1 MLAPAAA
8 RTGHWAMSMLSPHDD
23 LAESVKLAA
32 RLRKGLRVLLFAV
45 RGGRLSLPLVL
56 SLGAVVTGVVG
67 WTAAMPDLS
76 MKSVAAVG
84 INTILAFIPSLD
96 RLQGGNVLTQFSA
109 LLGALT
115 TFTGAILIGA
125 TTLHEQIVRARAR
138 YLWSDHVV
146 VIGDTAIARRIAAEW
161 DARGVRVLH
170 IIDSA
175 TPLPVD
181 PGPLCVRMRLDVAKL
196 VEAAGLRH
204 TKHIIVDLGSDTAT
218 LSAGRVL
225 MHKFDDPARSA
236 SLMQRGRRRPDS
248 LVLRVAD
255 PLLADQFFEVMDADR
270 DRASVGVPSLRPMA
284 FDENRVIARY
294 ALARH
299 PLFKLAD
306 AAGQRRVHAL
316 IIGFGDLGE
325 KILEQVLLT
334 GIAGSLGEPRVTVLD
349 REAGRREAEFRTR
362 RPTVL
367 HTLDI
372 VFLEFDIET
381 DSLEQVAPCSSAER
395 LNEIAHAD
403 GITAIFLALPSDAET
418 ARAVLLLRR
427 YFARTGAEPPPIFY
441 RWRAGEAVGD
451 LLRNDRDALAGR
463 SVIRMDLPDGALLR
477 EIADPD
483 GREALARA
491 IHESYLRGQDVS
503 QQAAQAWDRLPDT
516 LRRSNIRAADHL
528 PAKLWTLGVDV
539 SDLEPGS
546 LPELPDAVMRLL
558 SDERRATMDDPRLEK
573 LARIEHERWVID
585 RKLDG
590 WSYGRQRDNAKRLH
604 PLLVHW
610 DELKKSPEQVSKD
623 VNVVLETLRFV
634 AERAKGGAGQR
645 KAA

>member
-1 MLAPAAA
+1 
-8 RTGHWAMSMLSPHDD
+8 MSMFSPHDD
-23 LAESVKLAA
+23 LTESVKLAE
-32 RLRKGLRVLLFAV
+32 RLRKGIRILLFAV

-56 SLGAVVTGVVG
+56 SMGAVVTGVVG
-67 WTAAMPDLS
+67 WTVAVPDFS
-76 MKSVAAVG
+76 MKSVATIG
-84 INTILAFIPSLD
+84 INTVLAFIPSLD
-96 RLQGGNVLTQFSA
+96 RLQGGNVLTQLSA

-115 TFTGAILIGA
+115 TFTGAMLIGL

-161 DARGVRVLH
+161 DTKGVRVLH
-170 IIDSA
+170 I
-175 TPLPVD
+175 VD
-181 PGPLCVRMRLDVAKL
+181 PTAPLSIDTGPLRARMRMNIASL
-196 VEAAGLRH
+196 VEAAGLRNA
-204 TKHIIVDLGSDTAT
+204 KRIIVDLGSDTAT

-225 MHKFDDPARSA
+225 MHKFDDPTWSPL
-236 SLMQRGRRRPDS
+236 LMQPGGRRRPDS
-248 LVLRVAD
+248 LALRVAD
-255 PLLADQFFEVMDADR
+255 PLLADQFFEIMDADR
-270 DRASVGVPSLRPMA
+270 DRTPAGGASLRPTV

-299 PLFKLAD
+299 PLFKFAD
-306 AAGQRRVHAL
+306 AADQRRVHAL

-325 KILEQVLLT
+325 KILEQALLT

-349 REAGRREAEFRTR
+349 REARRREAEFRTR
-362 RPTVL
+362 RPAVL
-367 HTLDI
+367 DTLDI

-381 DSLEQVAPCSSAER
+381 DSLEQAAPGSSAER
-395 LNEIAHAD
+395 LRELARAD

-427 YFARTGAEPPPIFY
+427 YFTRIGAPPPPIFY
-441 RWRAGEAVGD
+441 RWRAGEAMGD
-451 LLRNDRDALAGR
+451 LLRDDRDAFAGHGAVR
-463 SVIRMDLPDGALLR
+463 LDLPDGALLR

-491 IHESYLRGQDVS
+491 LHECYLRGQDVS
-503 QQAAQAWDRLPDT
+503 QQAAQAWERLPDT

-528 PAKLWTLGVDV
+528 PAKLWTLGIDV
-539 SDLEPGS
+539 SALEPGS
-546 LPELPDAVMRLL
+546 LPRLPDSAMRLL
-558 SDERRATMDDPRLEK
+558 SDDRSATADDLRLEH
-573 LARIEHERWVID
+573 LARIEHERWMID

-610 DELKKSPEQVSKD
+610 EELKKSPDQVSKD

-634 AERAKGGAGQR
+634 AERANRQAGRRKGA
-645 KAA
+645 